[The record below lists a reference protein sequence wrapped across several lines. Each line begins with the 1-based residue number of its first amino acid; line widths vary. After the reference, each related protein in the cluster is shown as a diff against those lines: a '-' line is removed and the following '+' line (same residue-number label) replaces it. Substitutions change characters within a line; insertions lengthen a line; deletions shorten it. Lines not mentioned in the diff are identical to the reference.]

1 MRLVVN
7 GEPREVPQGSTVE
20 DLLRQVGVNPASVVV
35 ERNGEIVARDA
46 FGATD
51 LADGDRIEIVRFV
64 GGG

>member
-7 GEPREVPQGSTVE
+7 GEPREVPAGSTVE
-20 DLLRQVGVNPASVVV
+20 DLLRHVGVNPASVVV
-35 ERNGEIVARDA
+35 ERNGEIVSRED
-46 FGATD
+46 FESTG